1 MATVGGVVEGE
12 FCVTNFGWF
21 GAWRGSAE
29 PWMGIG
35 STVTVRVGWRP
46 LRRMW
51 LRRCSMNFAHVP
63 VVYARHLPIVP
74 GDRDRIPTRLR
85 DSAAI
90 SGIASPIHS
99 GALLETLGFGDCHCH
114 PFHCLAVAQ
123 AKRPIF
129 KVRQKRESSE
139 IPRANAFWRVAP
151 SDRFR
156 LRAIFAAG
164 TFFRASD
171 FNSRTCAVV
180 HARLFDPFFISFS
193 ICRYRC
199 P

>member
-1 MATVGGVVEGE
+1 MVGGVVKGE

-46 LRRMW
+46 LRRMR

-74 GDRDRIPTRLR
+74 GDRDRIPTRFG
-85 DSAAI
+85 DNAAI
-90 SGIASPIHS
+90 TGVASPVHS

-114 PFHCLAVAQ
+114 VAYSPFSGFESPLGICCFNQISSSRSSVC
-123 AKRPIF
+123 I
-129 KVRQKRESSE
+129 VRRSASSSSVLSK
-139 IPRANAFWRVAP
+139 P
-151 SDRFR
+151 
-156 LRAIFAAG
+156 
-164 TFFRASD
+164 
-171 FNSRTCAVV
+171 
-180 HARLFDPFFISFS
+180 
-193 ICRYRC
+193 
-199 P
+199 